1 MPKAPHPTLETTR
14 LASLR
19 RYDILD
25 TPAEPE
31 LDEIVK
37 LAAYVCGVPIALISL
52 VDETRQWFKA
62 RVGLAASETP
72 RDLAFC
78 AHAILRPDGSP
89 AATFAGLTRNRA
101 EFVTFLKHPQQ
112 EKPVRDPPVQ

>member
-1 MPKAPHPTLETTR
+1 MPKASHPALETTR

-37 LAAYVCGVPIALISL
+37 LAASAIDSGMGGVS
-52 VDETRQWFKA
+52 A
-62 RVGLAASETP
+62 R
-72 RDLAFC
+72 
-78 AHAILRPDGSP
+78 
-89 AATFAGLTRNRA
+89 
-101 EFVTFLKHPQQ
+101 
-112 EKPVRDPPVQ
+112 